1 MIPKPALDCM
11 GRMQAAELKKIVK
24 DCNRELR
31 IAEVEDWPGAVNGL
45 QVENNGRVTRIA
57 AAVDGTLA
65 TAKLAIEQQADLMVV
80 HHGLFWNK
88 THPWTGHRYKF
99 IKLLLENNVAVYSS
113 HLPLDIHPTLGNNA
127 QLCLALGLNRTK
139 PFFIDKGRQLGL
151 RAGKKMDRDKLVE
164 KLEGVLGGAP
174 KLLPGGP
181 QTCRHIGVV
190 TGGAGAELT
199 IAAREGVD
207 TFITGEGPHWTFALA
222 EEMGI
227 NVIYGGHYA
236 TETFGVKA
244 LAEFISK
251 KHHIPW
257 SFVDHPTGL

>member
-1 MIPKPALDCM
+1 M

-45 QVENNGRVTRIA
+45 QVENNGLVTRIA

-65 TAKLAIEQQADLMVV
+65 TAKLAIEQGADLMMV

-88 THPWTGHRYKF
+88 THPWTGQCYKF
-99 IKLLLENNVAVYSS
+99 IKLLLDHNVAVYSS
-113 HLPLDIHPTLGNNA
+113 HLPLDIHPDLGNNA
-127 QLCLALGLNRTK
+127 LLCRSLGLNRTK
-139 PFFIDKGRQLGL
+139 PFFTDKGRKLGL
-151 RAGKKMDRDKLVE
+151 RAARKMDRNKLVE
-164 KLEGVLGGAP
+164 ELGEVLGVSP
-174 KLLPGGP
+174 ILLPGGP
-181 QTCRHIGVV
+181 ETCRQIGVV

-199 IAAREGVD
+199 IAAKEGVD

-244 LAEFISK
+244 LAEFISL
-251 KHHIPW
+251 KHRIPW